1 MLAGAVLVA
10 IVLSSVLLYAIFYRL
25 YVPTLLHQAPIYLQ
39 YDCID
44 LENTMAMV
52 SFVPERN
59 YKFLSL
65 SQAYA
70 ITLDLCVPTS
80 AENWCL
86 GNFMSSHPAILCYRS
101 GLIWHLHTLIQAPLV
116 LLNWWQEDKSLYIDL
131 INIMYDRHFLPTN
144 FACILLSKLLQVY
157 SASIVICA
165 QFTGLHYWMYY
176 WRLPTT
182 LVFVSIAIVWQL
194 VFTTIAWSVLE
205 SYVGKTS
212 SLDDPHTHTTSAI
225 TGALKPLSLS

>member
-1 MLAGAVLVA
+1 MPV
-10 IVLSSVLLYAIFYRL
+10 
-25 YVPTLLHQAPIYLQ
+25 HQ
-39 YDCID
+39 
-44 LENTMAMV
+44 
-52 SFVPERN
+52 
-59 YKFLSL
+59 
-65 SQAYA
+65 
-70 ITLDLCVPTS
+70 
-80 AENWCL
+80 
-86 GNFMSSHPAILCYRS
+86 SSHPAILCYRS